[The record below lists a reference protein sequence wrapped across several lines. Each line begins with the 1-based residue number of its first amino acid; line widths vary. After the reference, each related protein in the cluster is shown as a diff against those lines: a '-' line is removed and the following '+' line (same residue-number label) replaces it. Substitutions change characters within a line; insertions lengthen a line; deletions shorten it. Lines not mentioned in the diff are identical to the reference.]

1 MFKKVLQPVD
11 LNESIAEIKIR
22 ASFLYKMKAEELML
36 FYVLTPGLGSHK
48 HAESRLR
55 HFKSVLN
62 EVGINVH
69 YKVEEGHV
77 AVEITKA
84 AREQK
89 ADLIYIPASG
99 RNFLIS
105 SLLGSTTQDVVRLA
119 DNPVWVHKKRPD
131 LRHEE
136 QMHRVVF
143 ATDFQQAAEKCC
155 QLVYFIGELVPEL
168 VILHVGERAADPYSE
183 QIRRENVNENLEKLK
198 EQYSGYFRKIRQL
211 SRIGS
216 PAGHILDV
224 VDETRADAV
233 ILGRLNEPFPLHV
246 MGSTCA
252 RVVSRVNS
260 SVLLIP

>member
-1 MFKKVLQPVD
+1 MFKKILHPVD
-11 LNESIAEIKIR
+11 LNESLTEIKIR
-22 ASFLYKMKAEELML
+22 ASFLYKMKAEDMV
-36 FYVLTPGLGSHK
+36 FFHVLNPGLGGHK

-55 HFKSVLN
+55 HFQSALD

-77 AVEITKA
+77 ASEITRE
-84 AREQK
+84 AREQG
-89 ADLIYIPASG
+89 ADLIYIPARG
-99 RNFLIS
+99 RNFLMS

-119 DNPVWVHKKRPD
+119 DSPVWVHKKRPD

-136 QMHRVVF
+136 QMHRIVF

-155 QLVYFIGELVPEL
+155 QPVFFLGELVPEL
-168 VILHVGERAADPYSE
+168 VVLHVGERAADPYSE
-183 QIRRENVNENLEKLK
+183 QLRREHVNVKLEELK
-198 EQYSGYFRKIRQL
+198 EQYSGYYRKVRQI

-216 PAGHILDV
+216 PASHILDV
-224 VDETRADAV
+224 VDEIQADAV